1 MTRYVNVCEWSAEG
15 ATENFGGSRSDHP
28 WPEILAERA
37 AASTAGV
44 IQYFGNLSDL
54 TTATVQRGPNNE
66 E

>member
-44 IQYFGNLSDL
+44 VQYLE
-54 TTATVQRGPNNE
+54 TCRT
-66 E
+66 